1 MDAEFLLVSID
12 TKISMKQEVAE
23 KSQFFQRVLKMGNF
37 GQNAEGG
44 GADPLQNSRIGP
56 FFWDP
61 LQNSIIIA
69 NTNRI
74 AKFSNHSKY

>member
-1 MDAEFLLVSID
+1 MWFDAQSQERMDAEFLLVSID

-44 GADPLQNSRIGP
+44 GRTLCKILELGH
-56 FFWDP
+56 FFGT
-61 LQNSIIIA
+61 LCKILL
-69 NTNRI
+69 
-74 AKFSNHSKY
+74 